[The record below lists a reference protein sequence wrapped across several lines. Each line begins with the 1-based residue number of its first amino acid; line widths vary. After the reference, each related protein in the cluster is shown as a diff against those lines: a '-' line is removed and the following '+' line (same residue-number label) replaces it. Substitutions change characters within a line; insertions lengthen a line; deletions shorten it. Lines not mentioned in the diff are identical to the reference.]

1 MSISMPRFLSPLTLF
16 LLLVLLS
23 FGCAGRKPE
32 TAAHKPKTSQS
43 PPVYVDISGFEKPPC
58 TTPDV
63 RTKNGLL
70 CGNLTGTSDG
80 KAVNAYLGIPFA
92 ESTAGQN
99 RWRAPVPKT
108 PWEGVLKATR
118 TGPACPQ
125 SGETT
130 YPQSEDCLFL
140 NVWVPA
146 KASEGPRAVMVF
158 IYGGAFDFGYDA
170 LPLYDGAYTAGKG
183 DVIVVNINYRV
194 GALGFLSGVKDIK
207 TGETVNGNFG
217 ILDQVAALEWVR
229 DNVAAFGGD
238 PDKVT
243 IYGESAG
250 AMSVGIHLVSSP
262 RSEGLFRAAI
272 MESNPLGLPYKNLK
286 QSRAITREFASNLGC
301 GAEDLACMRTQPV
314 EVVLD
319 AQLQMD
325 MALPA
330 LIHGIRDMLA
340 WSPVVDG
347 DVVVQQPIRAIE
359 DGKLTKPVIIGTNRN
374 EGLVFVE
381 VVKSGL
387 GWKTVSDFDYHL
399 AIDFFFRNSDLRKK
413 IYSHYPANGHDNT
426 MLISSVFT
434 EYLFTCPNLDAAG
447 KGSPGTW
454 SYIFDHV
461 PSHNSWPAYPA
472 CGENVCHGAEL
483 RFVFHTAE
491 SSGWKFAPEEKRLSE
506 LMVSYWTN
514 FAKYLNPAKGS
525 GAWPKFSRDSRS
537 LSFVTPVEDIK
548 TVTTPAACAFWD
560 GIGYDLGN
568 SFWGLF

>member
-1 MSISMPRFLSPLTLF
+1 MSISMPRFLLPLTLP
-16 LLLVLLS
+16 LLLILLS
-23 FGCAGRKPE
+23 FGCTGGKSK
-32 TAAHKPKTSQS
+32 TAAHKSRTPST
-43 PPVYVDISGFEKPPC
+43 PPIYVDISGFEKPDC

-70 CGNLTGTSDG
+70 CGNQRGTSDG

-99 RWRAPVPKT
+99 RWRAPVPKAA
-108 PWEGVLKATR
+108 WGDVLRATR

-130 YPQSEDCLFL
+130 YPQSEECLFL
-140 NVWVPA
+140 NVWAPA
-146 KASEGPRAVMVF
+146 EASAEPRAVMVF
-158 IYGGAFDFGYDA
+158 IYGGAFVYGYDA
-170 LPLYDGAYTAGKG
+170 LPLYDGAYTAGNG
-183 DVIVVNINYRV
+183 DVVVVNINYRV
-194 GALGFLSGVKDIK
+194 GALGFLSGVKDAK
-207 TGETVNGNFG
+207 TGEAVNGNFG
-217 ILDQVAALEWVR
+217 ILDQIAALEWVR
-229 DNVAAFGGD
+229 DNIAAFGGD

-262 RSEGLFRAAI
+262 RSENLFRAAI

-286 QSRAITREFASNLGC
+286 QSRAIAREFASNLGC
-301 GAEDLACMRTQPV
+301 GAEDLACMRAQPA

-347 DVVVQQPIRAIE
+347 DVVVQQPIRAVE
-359 DGKLTKPVIIGTNRN
+359 DGKLTKPVILGTNRN

-399 AIDFFFRNSDLRKK
+399 AIDFFFRSSDLRKK
-413 IYSHYPANGHDNT
+413 IYAHYPANGHDNT

-434 EYLFTCPNLDAAG
+434 EYLFTCANLYAAG
-447 KGSPGTW
+447 KGSPSTW
-454 SYIFDHV
+454 SYIFNHV

-491 SSGWKFAPEEKRLSE
+491 NTGWEFTPDEERLSE
-506 LMVSYWTN
+506 LMVSYWTD
-514 FAKYLNPAKGS
+514 FAKYLNPVRADD
-525 GAWPKFSRDSRS
+525 AWPAYSRDSES
-537 LSFVTPVEDIK
+537 LSFVTPIEDIK
-548 TVTTPAACAFWD
+548 TVTPPAACAFWD
-560 GIGYDLGN
+560 GVGYDLGN

>member
-1 MSISMPRFLSPLTLF
+1 MPGFFAPLALSLF
-16 LLLVLLS
+16 LILLT
-23 FGCAGRKPE
+23 FGCAGGKSE
-32 TAAHKPKTSQS
+32 TAAHKPKTSQTPS
-43 PPVYVDISGFEKPPC
+43 IYVDISRFEKPPC
-58 TTPDV
+58 TTPEV
-63 RTKNGLL
+63 QTKNGLL
-70 CGNLTGTSDG
+70 CGNLIGTSDG

-99 RWRAPVPKT
+99 RWRAPVPKAA
-108 PWEGVLKATR
+108 WGDVLKATR

-125 SGETT
+125 TAEPA
-130 YPQSEDCLFL
+130 YPESEDCLFL
-140 NVWVPA
+140 NIWAPA
-146 KASEGPRAVMVF
+146 EASPDPWAVMVF

-170 LPLYDGAYTAGKG
+170 LPLYDGAYTAGNG
-183 DVIVVNINYRV
+183 DVIVVNINYRL
-194 GALGFLSGVKDIK
+194 GALGFLSGVKDAK
-207 TGETVNGNFG
+207 TGEAVNGNFG
-217 ILDQVAALEWVR
+217 ILDQIAALEWVR
-229 DNVAAFGGD
+229 DNIAAFGGD

-262 RSEGLFRAAI
+262 RSENLFRAAI

-286 QSRAITREFASNLGC
+286 QSRAIAREFASNLGC
-301 GAEDLACMRTQPV
+301 GSDDLACMRAQPV

-330 LIHGIRDMLA
+330 LFHGIRDMLA

-347 DVVVQQPIRAIE
+347 EVVVQQPINAVR
-359 DGKLTKPVIIGTNRN
+359 DGKLTKPLILGTNRN

-399 AIDFFFRNSDLRKK
+399 AIDFFFRNAALRKK
-413 IYSHYPANGHDNT
+413 IYERYPSNGRDNT
-426 MLISSVFT
+426 AEISRVFT
-434 EYLFTCPNLDAAG
+434 EYLFTCPNLYAAG
-447 KGSPGTW
+447 KDSGSVW

-483 RFVFHTAE
+483 RFVFHSAE
-491 SSGWKFAPEEKRLSE
+491 SSGWEFTPEEERLSE
-506 LMVSYWTN
+506 LMISYWTN
-514 FAKYLNPAKGS
+514 FAKELDPAGHRC
-525 GAWPKFSRDSRS
+525 AWPEYNPGMKS
-537 LSFVTPVEDIK
+537 LSFVTPIEDIRTK
-548 TVTTPAACAFWD
+548 TPPEACAFWD
-560 GIGYDLGN
+560 GVGYDLGD